1 MSATPFYFRAVFARF
16 DYFLAGLAVTM
27 GVSVAALILS
37 FFLGIGLALCRLSR
51 RRWLRLGAMVYIDVF
66 RNTPFL
72 VQLFF
77 FYFGLPEIGI
87 YMDPIL
93 TGVIAL
99 SLSTATHNAEVLR
112 AGLGAVEQGVVEA
125 AQALAL
131 SGYQAFRFVIL
142 PIALR
147 HALRPM
153 GSVFINMVLTTSVLS
168 TITVDELMG
177 NAMTVSAETFR
188 PFEAYLLLLLLY
200 CALTFSLSAALN
212 VAYRLLD
219 KPSGQVVLS

>member
-1 MSATPFYFRAVFARF
+1 
-16 DYFLAGLAVTM
+16 
-27 GVSVAALILS
+27 
-37 FFLGIGLALCRLSR
+37 
-51 RRWLRLGAMVYIDVF
+51 LRLFATAYIDVF

-87 YMDPIL
+87 EIDPIL
-93 TGVIAL
+93 TGILAL

-112 AGLGAVEQGVVEA
+112 AGIEAVDRGVVEA
-125 AQALAL
+125 AHALAL
-131 SGYQAFRFVIL
+131 SGYQTFRFVIL

-147 HALRPM
+147 NALRPM
-153 GSVFINMVLTTSVLS
+153 GSVFVNMVLTTSVLS
-168 TITVDELMG
+168 TITVNDLMG

-188 PFEAYLLLLLLY
+188 PFEVYLALLLLY

-212 VAYRLLD
+212 LVYRFLD
-219 KPSGQVVLS
+219 RPSGQVALR